1 MIEELKYKDKVPYE
15 VGEVIPTSY
24 EDEHIVHSRSILR
37 ILNNVVTIL
46 YHAVP
51 SQVEVDENGE
61 ALPVSQ
67 PRTVV
72 VERYDLD
79 GIYIDWFG
87 VDPAQTAADE
97 QITEDLGNLFGD
109 VIKKDEMSERE
120 AEEQERIASAIRK
133 STTILPHVNESI
145 SRELEYQSL
154 KWGYD
159 KEQSLPGY
167 LLIMQQELKE
177 AIDGWMINDRRA
189 RNSTLEEVLQVV
201 ATGIRCLND
210 YGVKGNALSTSDVP
224 ETKSLEQYII
234 DTRAKYEAERFKRNN
249 SLFTGAPLVNSF
261 EEFFKPEPAVDHV
274 YIDNPTGD
282 RQISSSDVPFVQ
294 ATTDNKEV

>member
-1 MIEELKYKDKVPYE
+1 MIEELKFAGVAPFE
-15 VGEVIPTSY
+15 VGDPIDDSKVIH
-24 EDEHIVHSRSILR
+24 DRRLLQIKDGMA
-37 ILNNVVTIL
+37 TIL
-46 YHAVP
+46 YHIV
-51 SQVEVDENGE
+51 SSENETDEQGIE
-61 ALPVSQ
+61 LPVGLA
-67 PRTVV
+67 RGLRI
-72 VERYDLD
+72 ERYELD
-79 GIYIDWFG
+79 GEYADWTELT
-87 VDPAQTAADE
+87 DAERLAA
-97 QITEDLGNLFGD
+97 IKTTEELNGIFTDI
-109 VIKKDEMSERE
+109 VKQDEMSKRE

-177 AIDGWMINDRRA
+177 AIDGWMINDRSA

-249 SLFTGAPLVNSF
+249 SLFGGAPLVNSF
-261 EEFFKPEPAVDHV
+261 EGFCGSEPTNDHV
-274 YIDNPTGD
+274 YIDDPTGGY
-282 RQISSSDVPFVQ
+282 QISSSDVPFVQ

>member
-1 MIEELKYKDKVPYE
+1 MIEELNYKDKIPYE
-15 VGEVIPTSY
+15 VGAVIPTSY
-24 EDEHIVHSRSILR
+24 KDEHVVHSREILR
-37 ILNNVVTIL
+37 IQDNVVTIL

-61 ALPVSQ
+61 ELPVSQ

-79 GIYIDWFG
+79 GIYIDWYG
-87 VDPAQTAADE
+87 IDPAQSAADE
-97 QITEDLGNLFGD
+97 RITEDLGNLFGE
-109 VIKKDEMSERE
+109 VIKKDELSERE
-120 AEEQERIASAIRK
+120 AEEQERIAAAVRK
-133 STTILPHVNESI
+133 STTILPQVNNAI
-145 SRELEYQSL
+145 SRELEYQSQ

-177 AIDGWMINDRRA
+177 AIDGWMINDRRD

-234 DTRAKYEAERFKRNN
+234 DTRAKYEAERYKRSN
-249 SLFTGAPLVNSF
+249 SLFGGAPMVSSF
-261 EEFFKPEPAVDHV
+261 DQFLKPEPALEHV
-274 YIDNPTGD
+274 YIDSPVGG
-282 RQISSSDVPFVQ
+282 RQIPSTDVPFVQ
-294 ATTDNKEV
+294 VTQDKEV